1 MRTLYKDDLT
11 KIYNSYLVKDT
22 SKKIDEII
30 NKRKEKGL
38 DITRSRRSYICELK
52 AHNRFY
58 KLRLFKKNTKNCDLE
73 ENIKLWKEIVYRI
86 IGV

>member
-58 KLRLFKKNTKNCDLE
+58 KLRLFKKHTKNCDLE